1 MTNNAIRDVEIL
13 VVDDDIELA
22 ETLRDFLVGE
32 GYTVA
37 TANSASSALDF
48 YGHNPQLALAL
59 LDLMM
64 PQSSGLAVMQELH
77 RRNPDLPVVIMTG
90 FGTIETAV
98 EAIKGGAEDYITKPF
113 DRDAVRKKI
122 GTLMEV
128 HRLRRR
134 VAKLEADLGRTG
146 DTFQD
151 LIFVSNSMQKV
162 VERARTVAATD
173 AAILLVGETGTGKER
188 LARAIHRA
196 SHRMHAE
203 FIAVNCG
210 ALPRELIES
219 ELFGVRRGAYT
230 GAYADTPG
238 ILRQRTKAPSFS
250 TK

>member
-32 GYTVA
+32 GHTVA

-48 YGHNPQLALAL
+48 YEHNPQLALAL

-113 DRDAVRKKI
+113 DRDAVPHDIELHDVSCLRRKAL
-122 GTLMEV
+122 GLAAV
-128 HRLRRR
+128 FQNGQLASARLRGFRR
-134 VAKLEADLGRTG
+134 SLQRIVEQALLEAG
-146 DTFQD
+146 QD
-151 LIFVSNSMQKV
+151 VGLPLAPEQLESGLDRMTQPVP
-162 VERARTVAATD
+162 ERVRHALH
-173 AAILLVGETGTGKER
+173 LL
-188 LARAIHRA
+188 LARP
-196 SHRMHAE
+196 
-203 FIAVNCG
+203 V
-210 ALPRELIES
+210 REPDLS
-219 ELFGVRRGAYT
+219 LA
-230 GAYADTPG
+230 
-238 ILRQRTKAPSFS
+238 
-250 TK
+250 